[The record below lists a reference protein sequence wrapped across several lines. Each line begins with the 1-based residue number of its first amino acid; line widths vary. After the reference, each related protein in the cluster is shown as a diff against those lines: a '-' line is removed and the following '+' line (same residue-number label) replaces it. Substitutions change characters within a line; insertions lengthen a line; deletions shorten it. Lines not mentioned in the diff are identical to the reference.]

1 MALLGR
7 RLSVAFPDTVL
18 EERDSPRDK
27 TAKLGLIA
35 RACSIYGVDI
45 IQVFRDNNKRGEP
58 TLIRKVLEYLE
69 TPQYLRRR
77 LYPLDEMLRYAG
89 LLPPL
94 RIPSHKPK
102 VPVEKLSVGDAREGV
117 TNPDG
122 TVDVGLDRNPRLRER
137 IGTDRRVT
145 VRIVSTSPLLAE
157 VIPRDQV
164 NEYWGY
170 QVETKTAEEVFSD
183 QRFGVRVATS
193 KFGNSLQSLA
203 PSLRSAVL
211 KASGAKLI
219 FGSPSRGLFE
229 IVGPELI
236 SRSDFVVNLFADQ
249 HVETVRAEEAIFA
262 GLSLVNM
269 LVVSESLSANRETGF
284 RNG

>member
-7 RLSVAFPDTVL
+7 RLSVAFPDTIL

-27 TAKLGLIA
+27 TTKLGLIA
-35 RACSIYGVDI
+35 RACSIYGVDV
-45 IQVFRDNNKRGEP
+45 IQVFKDDKKHGEP

-102 VPVEKLSVGDAREGV
+102 VPMEKLTVGEAREGV
-117 TNPDG
+117 TNTDG
-122 TVDVGLDRNPRLRER
+122 TVDIGLDRGPRLRER
-137 IGTDRRVT
+137 MAANKRVT
-145 VRIVSTSPLLAE
+145 VRITSTAPLFAE
-157 VIPRDQV
+157 LIQPDQI

-170 QVETKTAEEVFSD
+170 TVETRTVDEVFSD
-183 QRFGVRVATS
+183 ARFDLRVATS
-193 KFGNSLQSLA
+193 RFGNSLQSQA
-203 PSLRSAVL
+203 PSLRGAIL
-211 KASGAKLI
+211 KAKGVKLI
-219 FGSPSRGLFE
+219 FGSPSRGLFD
-229 IVGPELI
+229 IVGPELA
-236 SRSDFVVNLFADQ
+236 SKSDYVLNLFADQ

-262 GLSLVNM
+262 GLNLVNM
-269 LVVSESLSANRETGF
+269 LLV
-284 RNG
+284 

>member
-18 EERDSPRDK
+18 EERDSPREK

-35 RACSIYGVDI
+35 RACSIYGVDV
-45 IQVFRDNNKRGEP
+45 IQVFRDDKKRGEP

-94 RIPSHKPK
+94 KIPSHKPK
-102 VPVEKLSVGDAREGV
+102 IPVEKLVAGEVREGV

-122 TVDVGLDRNPRLRER
+122 TVDIGLDKNPRLRETV
-137 IGTDRRVT
+137 GANRRVT
-145 VRIVSTSPLLAE
+145 VRIVSTAPLLAE
-157 VIPRDQV
+157 LVRRDQV
-164 NEYWGY
+164 NEFWGY
-170 QVETKTAEEVFSD
+170 AVEVRTMEEVFSD
-183 QRFGVRVATS
+183 KRFALKVATS
-193 KFGNSLQSLA
+193 RFGNSLQSLA
-203 PSLRSAVL
+203 PNLRSAVL
-211 KASGAKLI
+211 KADGVMLI
-219 FGSPSRGLFE
+219 FGSPTRGLFDMA
-229 IVGPELI
+229 GPELA
-236 SRSDFVVNLFADQ
+236 RKADFVANLFADQ

-262 GLSLVNM
+262 GLNLVNLLM
-269 LVVSESLSANRETGF
+269 VSESLSANRETGF
-284 RNG
+284 GKG